1 MTINYMKELLKK
13 IGLTGNE
20 ATIYL
25 NLLELGSVTT
35 KDIIFKTN
43 LSRGQV
49 YDCLGSLAT
58 KGLVSNVIMSNTK
71 YFEAF
76 APTRLKK
83 VIERKKEELET
94 QEKELDKIIPA
105 LEKKRKLSKEDQE
118 VFHYKGP
125 RGLKTLFED
134 ALNTKG
140 TLHIIGGFAED
151 AKTIKEFIP
160 TVLAEFHRRRIQRGL
175 KAKMIFPKGSIER
188 AFQVKDLPNTEVR
201 ILPADFA
208 SVAGLQI
215 RDDKIDFVLWTSQ
228 PIGTTIRSQEIANYH
243 KQYFDF
249 LWKQA
254 KPLK

>member
-1 MTINYMKELLKK
+1 MQDLLKK

-25 NLLELGSVTT
+25 SLLELGSVTT
-35 KDIIFKTN
+35 KDIIATTN

-49 YDCLGSLAT
+49 YDCLGSLAM
-58 KGLVSNVIMSNTK
+58 KGLVSHVIMSNTK
-71 YFEAF
+71 YFEAV
-76 APTRLKK
+76 APAHLKK
-83 VIERKKEELET
+83 ILEDKKEAIVA
-94 QEKELDKIIPA
+94 QEQA
-105 LEKKRKLSKEDQE
+105 LEKILPKLERKRKLSKEDQE
-118 VFHYKGP
+118 VFHYKGR

-175 KAKMIFPKGSIER
+175 SAKLIFPEGSIER
-188 AFQVKDLPNTEVR
+188 AHQVKDLPMTQVR

-215 RDDKIDFVLWTSQ
+215 RDDKVDFVLWTSQ
-228 PIGTTIRSQEIANYH
+228 PIGTTIRSKEIAKYH

-254 KPLK
+254 KPLN

>member
-1 MTINYMKELLKK
+1 MKELLKK

-35 KDIIFKTN
+35 KDIISKTN

-49 YDCLGSLAT
+49 YDCLGSLAK

-71 YFEAF
+71 YFEAVT
-76 APTRLKK
+76 PKRLKK
-83 VIERKKEELET
+83 VIERKQEELEA
-94 QEKELDKIIPA
+94 QEKELNKIIPA
-105 LEKKRKLSKEDQE
+105 LEAKRKLSKEDQE
-118 VFHYKGP
+118 VFHYKGK

-134 ALNTKG
+134 ALSTKG
-140 TLHIIGGFAED
+140 TFYVIGGFAED
-151 AKTIKEFIP
+151 AQTIKEFIP
-160 TVLAEFHRRRIQRGL
+160 TVLADFHRRRIQREIP
-175 KAKMIFPKGSIER
+175 ARFIFPKGSMKR
-188 AFQVKDLPNTEVR
+188 AEQIKDMPFTKVR

-208 SVAGLQI
+208 SVAGMQI
-215 RDDKIDFVLWTSQ
+215 RDDKVDFVLWTSQ
-228 PIGTTIRSQEIANYH
+228 PIGTTIRSKEIAKYH

-249 LWKQA
+249 LWKMS